1 MHVRL
6 CVSLVQTHTHT
17 HTQTHAQTHSLGVI
31 LLFHNPEQG
40 AVYLDGHDLRTLD
53 AEWLREHVAVVH
65 QEPGAL
71 YCSPIACRSQIRIHL
86 QSCTNGHRCEHTKW
100 LTLT

>member
-1 MHVRL
+1 MHV
-6 CVSLVQTHTHT
+6 CACASMCFSLARARTHTHT
-17 HTQTHAQTHSLGVI
+17 QTHSLGVI

-71 YCSPIACRSQIRIHL
+71 YCSPFACRSQIRIHL

>member
-1 MHVRL
+1 MHVCACASMCFSVARA
-6 CVSLVQTHTHT
+6 HTHT
-17 HTQTHAQTHSLGVI
+17 HTPTHSLGVI